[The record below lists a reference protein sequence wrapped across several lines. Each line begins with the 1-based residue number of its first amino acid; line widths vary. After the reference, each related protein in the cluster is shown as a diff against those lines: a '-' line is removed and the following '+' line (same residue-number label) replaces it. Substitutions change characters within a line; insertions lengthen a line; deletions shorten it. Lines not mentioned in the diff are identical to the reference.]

1 MWVFDNAVSIARGV
15 MLSKSVMEG
24 DGTVEN
30 FITIFRDGESELP
43 LSFTIGVDVDTGV
56 AAMEGTKQCIH
67 IHVKGTFGPKFL
79 FSFSLV
85 CVFLVSTHV

>member
-1 MWVFDNAVSIARGV
+1 MCMCVFDNAVSIARGV
-15 MLSKSVMEG
+15 MRSKSVMEG

-56 AAMEGTKQCIH
+56 AAMEGNYKA
-67 IHVKGTFGPKFL
+67 V
-79 FSFSLV
+79 
-85 CVFLVSTHV
+85 